1 MIYVTEGP
9 LLTLFDLVIVSVICL
24 VLRAF
29 PRVGKPFVGHDTWAI
44 LLVVDE
50 LKKGNGYNGV
60 SRYFLLG
67 GEHDYP
73 PLFFYFLALFPSGL
87 LRKYN
92 WLVNP
97 LLDSVNAAILFL
109 LTFFLTSNLLVSVTA
124 GVMYS
129 FTPVVLGESL
139 TLSTRIFG
147 MMLFNITLLAFLLY
161 QVSTHYV
168 FVLLMIATGTLVLLS
183 HKFSTEVLWLLL
195 LSFTVIDRS
204 YLPLL
209 VLLATVAGAI
219 LFSGGFYLKVLRGH
233 LGILTFWLRHHSQYG
248 ADYVKKEGLAARP
261 QPRRSQD
268 TETSSSTLSLRRLW
282 VKTRRANPL
291 YWLLHLNPFN
301 PFSLVVLLLPFLGI
315 ENDWERTLFQWSVLT
330 LILYYAATYIR
341 RLGRYPGRT
350 QFLDYNAFPTALL
363 CSIFLWVPFSW
374 WSMFIVMVAFVLS
387 IIQNRRASVAIRAPA
402 EDQSLLESI
411 FDYLKS
417 SPKDGVICLPSS
429 HTYAIPYFT
438 GKKVFYTMSA
448 ANYEKLAAFF
458 PVLTVPIET
467 LSRQYGIN
475 FVLVDKKLVL
485 VDEIDLSSFK
495 AVIGQND
502 YLLLEKSPRHVR
514 PNSSRIHL

>member
-1 MIYVTEGP
+1 MTEGA
-9 LLTLFDLVIVSVICL
+9 LLTLFDLVIVSVICF

-73 PLFFYFLALFPSGL
+73 PLFFYFLALFPSPL

-109 LTFFLTSNLLVSVTA
+109 LSFFLTSNLLLSVTA

-161 QVSTHYV
+161 QLSTNHV
-168 FVLLMIATGTLVLLS
+168 FILLMIATGILVLLS

-204 YLPLL
+204 YLSLL

-233 LGILTFWLRHHSQYG
+233 LGILTFWLRHHSEYG
-248 ADYVKKEGLAARP
+248 ADYVKKERLAARP

-268 TETSSSTLSLRRLW
+268 AETSSSTLLLRRLW
-282 VKTRRANPL
+282 VKTKRANPL
-291 YWLLHLNPFN
+291 YWLLRLNPFN

-315 ENDWERTLFQWSVLT
+315 RNDWEWTLLEWSVLT

-363 CSIFLWVPFSW
+363 CSIFLWIPFSW
-374 WSMFIVMVAFVLS
+374 WNMFILMIAFALS
-387 IIQNRRASVAIRAPA
+387 LIQDRRAWIRVRRPA
-402 EDQSLLESI
+402 DDESSLESI
-411 FDYLKS
+411 FDYLRS
-417 SPKDGVICLPSS
+417 SPKDGVICLPSA

-448 ANYEKLAAFF
+448 ANYEKLSAFF
-458 PVLTVPIET
+458 PVLTVPIAI
-467 LSRQYGIN
+467 LSRQYGVN
-475 FVLVDKKLVL
+475 FVLVDKKSVR
-485 VDEIDLSSFK
+485 VDEIELSGFGP
-495 AVIGQND
+495 VMEQND
-502 YLLLEKSPRHVR
+502 YLLLEKCP
-514 PNSSRIHL
+514 